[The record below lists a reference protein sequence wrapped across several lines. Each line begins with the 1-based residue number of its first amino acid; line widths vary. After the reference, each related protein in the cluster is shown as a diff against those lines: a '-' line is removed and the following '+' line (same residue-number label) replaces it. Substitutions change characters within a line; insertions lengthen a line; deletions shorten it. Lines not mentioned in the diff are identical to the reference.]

1 MTVPLRL
8 ASATVML
15 LVEVVVLP
23 TDRDKV
29 IVPELNLLV
38 SEAKALE
45 TLRCSWAIWLTE
57 MLFEPAL
64 AEDVEVAEK
73 AFV

>member
-1 MTVPLRL
+1 
-8 ASATVML
+8 ML

-23 TDRDKV
+23 TVRDKV

-38 SEAKALE
+38 SEAKAFE
-45 TLRCSWAIWLTE
+45 TLLCCWAIWLTE

-73 AFV
+73 AFG

>member
-1 MTVPLRL
+1 M
-8 ASATVML
+8 
-15 LVEVVVLP
+15 LP
-23 TDRDKV
+23 TVSDNV

-45 TLRCSWAIWLTE
+45 TLRYYWAIRLTE